1 MSEQTDAALR
11 AEIEGRQ
18 NEINIL
24 KEQLSTAKQTAKDIR
39 EKLKAAELRA
49 QRDALLLKILNG
61 EKLRDVQPRKSKA
74 DTVQTGEENLVY
86 TDNEGARDEQEAVAA

>member
-24 KEQLSTAKQTAKDIR
+24 KEQLATAKQTVKDIR
-39 EKLKAAELRA
+39 ENLKAVELRA

-74 DTVQTGEENLVY
+74 DDAEDP
-86 TDNEGARDEQEAVAA
+86 TDYVVADEQEAVAA